1 MSQNLVHK
9 PKKVN
14 LLPITRTSVNLPDK
28 KIDYLKEI
36 INKKQEKERAMSSKV
51 RNDSNNQI
59 LSIKKKSKKW
69 EREINN
75 KNWNVIDNLNN
86 VKEKVEVIDQEA
98 DQKEKLLQL
107 SGGIENNPE
116 LGRQVGSLLL
126 DSIEAK
132 INILKKMNNKV

>member
-1 MSQNLVHK
+1 M
-9 PKKVN
+9 
-14 LLPITRTSVNLPDK
+14 
-28 KIDYLKEI
+28 Y
-36 INKKQEKERAMSSKV
+36 SKV
-51 RNDSNNQI
+51 KNDSNDQI
-59 LSIKKKSKKW
+59 LIIKKKSKKW

-116 LGRQVGSLLL
+116 LGRKVGSLLL

-132 INILKKMNNKV
+132 INILKKMNGKV

>member
-1 MSQNLVHK
+1 M
-9 PKKVN
+9 
-14 LLPITRTSVNLPDK
+14 
-28 KIDYLKEI
+28 
-36 INKKQEKERAMSSKV
+36 
-51 RNDSNNQI
+51 
-59 LSIKKKSKKW
+59 
-69 EREINN
+69 
-75 KNWNVIDNLNN
+75 IDNLNN